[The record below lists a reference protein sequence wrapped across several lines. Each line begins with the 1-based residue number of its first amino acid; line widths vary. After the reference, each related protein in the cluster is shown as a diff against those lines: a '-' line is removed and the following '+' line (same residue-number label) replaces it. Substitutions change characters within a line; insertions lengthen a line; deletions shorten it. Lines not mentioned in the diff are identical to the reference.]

1 MKLYTEILANYLS
14 QENAQIVFPNLKL
27 NAKEIVEMQCYEAL
41 RRIKDILDD
50 DTLEDDE
57 CFLKIEEIIRTF
69 KDLGSNGGNRHNFG

>member
-27 NAKEIVEMQCYEAL
+27 NANEIVELQCYEAL

-69 KDLGSNGGNRHNFG
+69 KDLGSNGGNRHNFR

>member
-27 NAKEIVEMQCYEAL
+27 NANEIVELQCYEAL

-69 KDLGSNGGNRHNFG
+69 KDLGSNGGNRHNVR

>member
-27 NAKEIVEMQCYEAL
+27 NANEIVELQCYEAL

-57 CFLKIEEIIRTF
+57 CFLKIEEVIRTF
-69 KDLGSNGGNRHNFG
+69 KDLGSNGGNRHNFR